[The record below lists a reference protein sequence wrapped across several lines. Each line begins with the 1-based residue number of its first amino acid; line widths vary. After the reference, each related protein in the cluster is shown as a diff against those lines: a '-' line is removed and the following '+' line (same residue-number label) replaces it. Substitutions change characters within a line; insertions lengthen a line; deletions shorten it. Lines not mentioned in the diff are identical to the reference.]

1 MLILIKIYFFL
12 ASQLDIA
19 INGANIYMP
28 EIIDSIPQP
37 NMKSKKSIYLPLL
50 TINIV
55 KYVIKLVSIDN
66 NSSLLNLFLKINLAN
81 QKIKVKEI

>member
-1 MLILIKIYFFL
+1 
-12 ASQLDIA
+12 
-19 INGANIYMP
+19 MP
-28 EIIDSIPQP
+28 EIIYSIPQD
-37 NMKSKKSIYLPLL
+37 NMKSKKSIYLSLL

-55 KYVIKLVSIDN
+55 KYVIKLVIIDN